1 GGTAVEL
8 VGKPNGGKAI
18 LHGHDR
24 EQFEPSGRQLN
35 RPAPVGLHD
44 AVLLSAVRKHAVAL
58 GLETWNITRAHGA
71 IHPSAG
77 TGSHVIVAVEG
88 SHDAAPIVA
97 VPDLQKHA
105 LTRGIAEQTVKGR
118 QPRVLTTQHASVRT
132 HQLLEELEVVL

>member
-1 GGTAVEL
+1 ICHEHATFHELELGAIVTKLLSRHGGAAVEL

-24 EQFEPSGRQLN
+24 EQFEPSGRQLD
-35 RPAPVGLHD
+35 RPALVGLHD

-88 SHDAAPIVA
+88 SHDAAPIV
-97 VPDLQKHA
+97 
-105 LTRGIAEQTVKGR
+105 
-118 QPRVLTTQHASVRT
+118 
-132 HQLLEELEVVL
+132 